1 MKGVVLVM
9 IRGIRGATTVSKDLA
24 REVLQATQELLT
36 VMQKE
41 NQFDIEDIAAVF
53 FTVTSDVRSVF
64 PAKAARSMG
73 WNQVALL
80 CSNEIEV
87 DGALPRCIRVL
98 ILINTNKRQAEL
110 KHIYLRESRG
120 LRKDLTE

>member
-1 MKGVVLVM
+1 M

-98 ILINTNKRQAEL
+98 LLINTNKRQAEL